1 MNIGEAVGATDPD
14 DDPLTYTL
22 GGGDSRAFDIDA
34 STGRLRTKAPFDYE
48 TKNTYALTVEVRDS
62 KNPDGKPDRR
72 RDDSIRVTI
81 NIGNVDEDGWIT
93 LSAPTPRVDTP
104 LEAAVADP
112 DGEITDVV
120 WAWEKSPDRTT
131 WTPIEN
137 TNSSVYTPTETD
149 KNYHLRATAS
159 YTDGHRP
166 NKTASVAADQAV
178 TVGHTTSFG
187 DIPTDGAHTPAID
200 ALAAHGIFADTECGE
215 GLYCPNEPIQRWVM
229 AVWLIRALDG
239 DPTPAG
245 LSRFDDIAQG
255 QWWIRYTEQLA
266 DLEITAGCATN
277 PPQYCP
283 NQPVTRAQMASFLVR
298 AFQLPPAQTPAGFAD
313 TEGNT
318 HTANIDV
325 LAAAG
330 ITVGCSTDP
339 LQYCPNQPVTRAQM
353 ATFLNRAL
361 KHQPPTT

>member
-1 MNIGEAVGATDPD
+1 M
-14 DDPLTYTL
+14 
-22 GGGDSRAFDIDA
+22 
-34 STGRLRTKAPFDYE
+34 
-48 TKNTYALTVEVRDS
+48 
-62 KNPDGKPDRR
+62 
-72 RDDSIRVTI
+72 TI

-93 LSAPTPRVDTP
+93 LSAPTPRVNTP
-104 LEAAVADP
+104 LEAAIADP
-112 DGEITDVV
+112 DGEIADVV
-120 WAWEKSPDRTT
+120 WSWEKSPDRSA

-149 KNYHLRATAS
+149 KNHHLRVVAA

-187 DIPTDGAHTPAID
+187 DITPDGAHTPAVD
-200 ALAAHGIFADTECGE
+200 ALAAHGVFADTECGE

-229 AVWLIRALDG
+229 AVWLIRALNG
-239 DPTPAG
+239 DPTTAG
-245 LSRFDDIAQG
+245 ASRFDDIAQG

-283 NQPVTRAQMASFLVR
+283 NQSVTRAQMATFLVR
-298 AFQLPPAQTPAGFAD
+298 AFQLPPAETPAGFAD

-330 ITVGCSTDP
+330 ITVGCDTDP
-339 LQYCPNQPVTRAQM
+339 LRYCPNQPVTRAQM

-361 KHQPPTT
+361 KHQPPTK